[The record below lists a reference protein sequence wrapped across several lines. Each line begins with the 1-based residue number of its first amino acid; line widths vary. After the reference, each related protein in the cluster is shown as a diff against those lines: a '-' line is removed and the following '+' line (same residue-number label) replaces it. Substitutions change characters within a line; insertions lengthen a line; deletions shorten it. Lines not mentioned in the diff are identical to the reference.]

1 MGEKFFERK
10 QFCLLGKCCAMKYV
24 CCSLYSEAI
33 KHQKA
38 FTKLFIRYKMIFQD
52 KRNIAFYH

>member
-1 MGEKFFERK
+1 MGEKFFEGK

-24 CCSLYSEAI
+24 CSSLYSEAI

-38 FTKLFIRYKMIFQD
+38 FNFSFATK
-52 KRNIAFYH
+52 